1 MITLKSFEHTPS
13 LAELKVSYRR
23 GKPRDGKQT
32 AMPFHVARPVDC
44 ETYLRTVWDKDR
56 MELQEEFVV
65 VCLNNAHE
73 VLGWVRVATGAMNAV
88 NVDPRI
94 IFGVALQ
101 TASAAI
107 IVAHNHPGGSC
118 NPSPEDKVVTDR
130 LQRGGELLG
139 VRVLDHLILG
149 RDNCYSFA
157 EGGTVR

>member
-23 GKPRDGKQT
+23 GKSRDGRQT

-44 ETYLRTVWDKDR
+44 ETYLRSVWDKDR

-73 VLGWVRVATGAMNAV
+73 VLGWVRVATGGMDRV
-88 NVDPRI
+88 NIDPRI

-107 IVAHNHPGGSC
+107 VVAHNHPGGKC
-118 NPSPEDKVVTDR
+118 DPSAEDRQVTRDLMR
-130 LQRGGELLG
+130 AGELIG
-139 VRVLDHLILG
+139 VKVLDHLIIT

-157 EGGTVR
+157 AGSTLR

>member
-1 MITLKSFEHTPS
+1 MLTLKSFEHTPS

-23 GKPRDGKQT
+23 GRPRDGKQT
-32 AMPFHVARPVDC
+32 TMPFHVARPVDC

-73 VLGWVRVATGAMNAV
+73 VLGWVRVATGGMDRV
-88 NVDPRI
+88 NIDPRI

-107 IVAHNHPGGSC
+107 VVAHNHPGGKC
-118 NPSPEDKVVTDR
+118 DPSAEDKQVTRDLTR
-130 LQRGGELLG
+130 AGELLG
-139 VRVLDHLILG
+139 LKVLDHLILT

-157 EGGTVR
+157 AGSPLR